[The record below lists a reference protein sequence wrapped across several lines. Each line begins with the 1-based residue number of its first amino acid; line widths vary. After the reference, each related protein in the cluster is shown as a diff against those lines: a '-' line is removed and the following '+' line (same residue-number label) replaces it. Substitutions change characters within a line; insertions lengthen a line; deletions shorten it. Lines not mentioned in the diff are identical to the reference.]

1 MSRLIK
7 TRKLLKELID
17 KDRVIQMGRPFT
29 DMSINESIK
38 EMDDLEKSNN
48 RYRNAFLFFAG
59 LFLGQLLI
67 NLL

>member
-1 MSRLIK
+1 MKKLIK

-17 KDRVIQMGRPFT
+17 KDRTIQIGKPIT
-29 DMSINESIK
+29 DFSINESVK

>member
-1 MSRLIK
+1 MRRLIK

-29 DMSINESIK
+29 DISINESIK

-48 RYRNAFLFFAG
+48 RYKNAFLFFAG